1 MVEAV
6 GSHESGWS
14 GSDDAYFL
22 AVAFGLFYT
31 YVVLLECVFG
41 NGALVLAVG
50 CRFVFNE
57 IEHASLLAQ
66 RRTDASGEL
75 GEVVGRVEQAISQLP
90 VALV

>member
-1 MVEAV
+1 M
-6 GSHESGWS
+6 
-14 GSDDAYFL
+14 
-22 AVAFGLFYT
+22 FYT

>member
-6 GSHESGWS
+6 GSYESGWS
-14 GSDDAYFL
+14 GSYYAHFL
-22 AVAFGLFYT
+22 AVALGLFYA

-50 CRFVFNE
+50 CRFVLNE

-66 RRTDASGEL
+66 RRTDTSGEL
-75 GEVVGRVEQAISQLP
+75 GEVVG
-90 VALV
+90 